1 MKKELTVY
9 YLSRAVLSVLFG
21 VLASLSGMIWVGIL
35 IGTIVFVGFIWY
47 AHSGRY
53 LIDTSTPLTPL
64 RRDARG
70 KEIRNRALVAAVA
83 VGGMMYG
90 FLKLIG
96 LFFKIPD
103 NISTWVLFLSV
114 ILYIT
119 ISNWMY
125 IRDNK

>member
-21 VLASLSGMIWVGIL
+21 VLASLSGRIWVGIL